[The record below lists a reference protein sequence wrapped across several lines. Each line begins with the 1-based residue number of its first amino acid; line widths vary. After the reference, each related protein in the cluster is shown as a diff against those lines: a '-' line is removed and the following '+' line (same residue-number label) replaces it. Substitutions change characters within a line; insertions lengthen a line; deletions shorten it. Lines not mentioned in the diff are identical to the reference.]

1 MKILLLLLFPI
12 FLFSQPKKIK
22 VTLEFEV
29 VSKIILKKDTIYIC
43 KNNKR
48 IRMSKDTIYIYADK
62 QYLKVKK

>member
-22 VTLEFEV
+22 VTLEFEI
-29 VSKIILKKDTIYIC
+29 VSKTILKKDTIYIC

>member
-22 VTLEFEV
+22 VTLEFEI
-29 VSKIILKKDTIYIC
+29 VSKTILKKDTIYLC